1 MCVAENTYHIHTE
14 SKPSISGF
22 DSVRSCN
29 EMDEKRRLPLRA
41 AAAAKDMEFAETQR
55 SASSFFKE
63 GKALVEKFKPGGIC
77 LRA

>member
-14 SKPSISGF
+14 AKPSISGF

-55 SASSFFKE
+55 RASSFFKE
-63 GKALVEKFKPGGIC
+63 GFTFFEKLKHGGRR